1 MSKSEKK
8 FILILIVVVAAALAG
23 NAGTLIYKK
32 VTTFNYKDH
41 LDEVIISVDN
51 SDLTLRE
58 FGYYIYMIED
68 TVQDQAHLYDPKN
81 PLRWWNT
88 HFSAGLDSQYVSEY
102 ARKSAVNTCL
112 SHEIYYKEALAEG
125 IDLTPEEKEAA
136 EKAAS
141 DLCAG
146 MTEIQLERTGLT
158 EDIIYNLRYKQELAA
173 KYARSLAERVD
184 FSVYEDGPEVELSG
198 NGDFFQDVVLPR
210 HQVSINNDLVD
221 NVNMG
226 RVTVNLDQ
234 E

>member
-1 MSKSEKK
+1 MGSVFVDKIQSLFLNPSMKAFVSEYFSKQRTVSENWCLASGHFVALLLVDSSLHTKK
-8 FILILIVVVAAALAG
+8 AFP
-23 NAGTLIYKK
+23 
-32 VTTFNYKDH
+32 F
-41 LDEVIISVDN
+41 
-51 SDLTLRE
+51 
-58 FGYYIYMIED
+58 
-68 TVQDQAHLYDPKN
+68 
-81 PLRWWNT
+81 
-88 HFSAGLDSQYVSEY
+88 SEY

-112 SHEIYYKEALAEG
+112 SHEIYYKEAFAEG

-184 FSVYEDGPEVELSG
+184 FTVYEDGPEVELSG

-234 E
+234 N

>member
-1 MSKSEKK
+1 M
-8 FILILIVVVAAALAG
+8 
-23 NAGTLIYKK
+23 
-32 VTTFNYKDH
+32 
-41 LDEVIISVDN
+41 
-51 SDLTLRE
+51 
-58 FGYYIYMIED
+58 
-68 TVQDQAHLYDPKN
+68 
-81 PLRWWNT
+81 
-88 HFSAGLDSQYVSEY
+88 
-102 ARKSAVNTCL
+102 
-112 SHEIYYKEALAEG
+112 
-125 IDLTPEEKEAA
+125 
-136 EKAAS
+136 
-141 DLCAG
+141 CAG

>member
-8 FILILIVVVAAALAG
+8 FILILIVVVAAAL
-23 NAGTLIYKK
+23 AGTLIYKK

-41 LDEVIISVDN
+41 LDEVIISVGN

-68 TVQDQAHLYDPKN
+68 TVQDQAHLYDPQN

-88 HFSAGLDSQYVSEY
+88 HFSAGPDSQYVSEY

-226 RVTVNLDQ
+226 RVTVNFDQ

>member
-1 MSKSEKK
+1 VSKSEKK
-8 FILILIVVVAAALAG
+8 FILILIVVMAAAL
-23 NAGTLIYKK
+23 AGTLIYKK

-68 TVQDQAHLYDPKN
+68 TVQDQAHLYDAQN

-88 HFSAGLDSQYVSEY
+88 HFSAGPDSQYVSEY

-184 FSVYEDGPEVELSG
+184 FTVYEDGPEVELSG

-226 RVTVNLDQ
+226 RMTVNLDQ